1 MTLPVVTTLEKIFH
15 HEQQYSSQSNI
26 AGTGTDSLS
35 STITIDKELKLMM
48 IGCEESCIYGPNE
61 NIAVS
66 CKNICFMFCVT
77 FSLRFYFY
85 ILYTCTCI
93 HNYRIC
99 FCLFSNMCIQNNKS
113 Q

>member
-1 MTLPVVTTLEKIFH
+1 MTLPVVTTIEKIFH

-26 AGTGTDSLS
+26 TGTTSLS

-66 CKNICFMFCVT
+66 CNNNIRVMFCVT

-85 ILYTCTCI
+85 ILLYTRTL
-93 HNYRIC
+93 YTQ
-99 FCLFSNMCIQNNKS
+99 L
-113 Q
+113 

>member
-1 MTLPVVTTLEKIFH
+1 MTLPVVTTIEKIFH

-26 AGTGTDSLS
+26 AGTDSLS

-66 CKNICFMFCVT
+66 
-77 FSLRFYFY
+77 L
-85 ILYTCTCI
+85 
-93 HNYRIC
+93 
-99 FCLFSNMCIQNNKS
+99 
-113 Q
+113 